1 MPIYGYRC
9 SQCGHELEVFQ
20 SMSAEP
26 LRECPECGGALGK
39 MLYPVGVHFKG
50 SGFYTTD
57 YKNGSSSKS
66 ERDKR
71 DGDAK
76 DGTRKDGDSGSK
88 SDSDS
93 GSSSD
98 AGAKKSDSKSAGSGE
113 SGGGTTSTSEKK
125 AESPAAKE

>member
-26 LRECPECGGALGK
+26 LRVCPECGGALSK
-39 MLYPVGVHFKG
+39 LLYPVGIQFKG
-50 SGFYTTD
+50 SGFYSTD

-66 ERDKR
+66 
-71 DGDAK
+71 GS
-76 DGTRKDGDSGSK
+76 GTSGDS
-88 SDSDS
+88 SD

-98 AGAKKSDSKSAGSGE
+98 GS
-113 SGGGTTSTSEKK
+113 SSSTSDKRSSDGGSSSGSTEKK
-125 AESPAAKE
+125 AESVAAKD